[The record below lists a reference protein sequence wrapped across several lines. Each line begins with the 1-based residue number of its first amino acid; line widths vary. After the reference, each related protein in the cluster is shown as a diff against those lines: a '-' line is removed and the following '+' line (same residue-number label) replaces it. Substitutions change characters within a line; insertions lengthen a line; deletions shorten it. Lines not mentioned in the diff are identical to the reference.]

1 MQTHRTITTGVT
13 CPRCMA
19 MATLMHA
26 RSDDSPQDT
35 QSVIFLCPNEC
46 GLNPD
51 QLAGL
56 VHRSRR

>member
-1 MQTHRTITTGVT
+1 
-13 CPRCMA
+13 MA